1 VIAAMDIVDEA
12 TLVIERTRDAAIA
25 RAADALAEPGT
36 AECIGCGDEIEPSR
50 RAALPSA
57 RRCIDCQSRV
67 EKRDGQ
73 RRQEK
78 DL

>member
-1 VIAAMDIVDEA
+1 MAVPDIVDEA
-12 TLVIERTRDAAIA
+12 ALVIERTRAAAIA

-36 AECIGCGDEIEPSR
+36 AECIGCGEEIEPSR

-57 RRCIDCQSRV
+57 RRCIECQSRV

-73 RRQEK
+73 RRREK
-78 DL
+78 EL

>member
-1 VIAAMDIVDEA
+1 MAVPDIVDEA
-12 TLVIERTRDAAIA
+12 ALVIERTRAAAIA

-36 AECIGCGDEIEPSR
+36 AECIGCGEEIEPSR

-57 RRCIDCQSRV
+57 RRCIECQSRV

-73 RRQEK
+73 RRREK